1 MDRMVFH
8 NGQIVDAESARVAA
22 TLAGVQYG
30 WGIFTMLR
38 AFEGKVFAF
47 EEHWARL
54 LKHSEKARVPLL
66 MEKAALTTAIKDL
79 LQANSVT
86 NGRIRVTL
94 LKGFAGSWHTNQEQE
109 SEVLIFT
116 TAEAAATTRPRALN
130 LTISPY
136 RLLSSNPLAGV
147 KRTAMLENLLAFEEA
162 RSRKFDEAVML
173 NERGEIVSATAGNI
187 FWVEGNELCTPSLGT
202 GCIAGIT
209 RAFVL
214 EIARRINIHVV
225 EGSFPLQRLLDA
237 NEVFLTSTARAITAI
252 KSYDFKT
259 FDDKLASITRNIS
272 HQFKKLTGNVK
283 MSF

>member
-1 MDRMVFH
+1 MDRLIFH
-8 NGQIVDAESARVAA
+8 NEQIVEASSARVEA

-38 AFEGKVFAF
+38 AYEGRVFAF
-47 EEHWARL
+47 ERHWQRL
-54 LKHSEKARVPLL
+54 IKHAEKARVPVLIKKD
-66 MEKAALTTAIKDL
+66 EAKRAIHNL
-79 LQANSVT
+79 IHANGLV
-86 NGRIRVTL
+86 NGRIRLTI
-94 LKGFAGSWHTNQEQE
+94 LKGFAGSWRTQQERE

-116 TAEAAATTRPRALN
+116 ASEQAQKMRDLN

-147 KRTAMLENLLAFEEA
+147 KRTAMLENLLAYEEA

-187 FWVEGNELCTPSLGT
+187 FWVEGIELCTPSLGT

-214 EIARRINIHVV
+214 EITKRINIHVV
-225 EGSFPLQRLLDA
+225 EASFPLPRLLDA
-237 NEVFLTSTARAITAI
+237 SEVFLTSTARGITPV

-259 FDDKLASITRNIS
+259 YDDRLANMTKNIVR
-272 HQFKKLTGNVK
+272 QFKKLTPDAK
-283 MSF
+283 MNG